1 MLLVSQLKR
10 VSEKYQMIN
19 GQVDFLGRFQK
30 IFSGRE
36 QQWNTSLEQQT
47 NVGIIMINS
56 LYTTTIEGGN
66 VSAMAAAF

>member
-36 QQWNTSLEQQT
+36 KQWNTSLEQQT

-56 LYTTTIEGGN
+56 LYTTTIEGAN